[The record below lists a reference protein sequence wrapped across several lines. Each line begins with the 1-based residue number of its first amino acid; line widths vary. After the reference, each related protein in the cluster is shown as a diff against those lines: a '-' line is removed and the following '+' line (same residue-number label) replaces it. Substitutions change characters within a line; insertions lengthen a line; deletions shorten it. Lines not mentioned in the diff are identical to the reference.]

1 MYNKNVTTDLISL
14 EVVINRKKYMDTKKK
29 RLKVKVITIN
39 EVLGKEDTLCPE
51 IQLG

>member
-14 EVVINRKKYMDTKKK
+14 EIVINRKKYMDTKKK
-29 RLKVKVITIN
+29 RLKVMVFIIT
-39 EVLGKEDTLCPE
+39 EVLGKADTLCPE